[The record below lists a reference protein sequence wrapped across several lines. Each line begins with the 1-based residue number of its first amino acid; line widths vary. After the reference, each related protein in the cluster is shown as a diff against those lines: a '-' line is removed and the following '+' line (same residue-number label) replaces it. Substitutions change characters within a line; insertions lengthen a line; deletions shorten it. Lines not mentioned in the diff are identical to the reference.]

1 MLYDWLRPY
10 FDQFVSTL
18 LQGRLPSSIIIS
30 GHEGLGGNILALEL
44 ARFYLCHEPSSTGAC
59 GHCRSCQ
66 AFSRLIHPDL
76 KVAYS
81 SNSTEASDDLDFT
94 GNLIG
99 LLRREESK
107 TRRSLRVDTMRQ
119 ISEFLTQTA
128 VLGGRGKVVI
138 IESAHLM
145 SEGAAN
151 AILKTFE
158 EPNEHTLII
167 MLTNS
172 LESLLPTIL
181 SRASKIVLHEVSLAQ
196 SLAYLS
202 NPQLQQSWLSEHLN
216 QINSEAAAAAAA
228 AAAKSE
234 TTPAPLTQ
242 QRAEIALAL
251 NSYAPLAAQRMLQ
264 AEDDLKALEVVQALA
279 QYVQNV
285 GQYNKDDGTGVIAA
299 LNKLSKPLQSR
310 LLDELILEVVKYKAY
325 VPESDLPLVH
335 YGNASVLQYLP
346 LEHLFDARDKLRF
359 IEERA
364 PLIPA
369 RAPVALVRAWLEA
382 LSTLPPA
389 LRRY

>member
-1 MLYDWLRPY
+1 MLYNWLQPY
-10 FDQFVSTL
+10 FEQFVNTL
-18 LQGRLPSSIIIS
+18 LQGRLSSSIIIA

-44 ARFYLCHEPSSTGAC
+44 ARFYLCHEPSNTGAC

-94 GNLIG
+94 GNLMG
-99 LLRREESK
+99 LLHREESK

-119 ISEFLTQTA
+119 ISEFLTQTS

-138 IESAHLM
+138 IESAQLM

-158 EPNEHTLII
+158 EPNDHTLII
-167 MLTNS
+167 MLASS

-181 SRASKIVLHEVSLAQ
+181 SRASKIVLHEVSLEQ

-202 NPQLQQSWLSEHLN
+202 NQQLSQSWLSEHLN
-216 QINSEAAAAAAA
+216 KINSEAVAAI
-228 AAAKSE
+228 AKSD
-234 TTPAPLTQ
+234 TPPAPLTQ
-242 QRAEIALAL
+242 ARVEIALAL

-264 AEDDLKALEVVQALA
+264 TEDDLKALEVVQALV
-279 QYVQNV
+279 QYVQSIDR
-285 GQYNKDDGTGVIAA
+285 YNNNNNDYGAGVIAT
-299 LNKLSKPLQSR
+299 LDKLSKPLQLR
-310 LLDELILEVVKYKAY
+310 LLDELILEVIKYKAY
-325 VPESDLPLVH
+325 VSENELPLIH
-335 YGNASVLQYLP
+335 YANAVILQCLP
-346 LEHLFDARDKLRF
+346 LDHLFDARDKLRF
-359 IEERA
+359 IEDRS

-369 RAPVALVRAWLEA
+369 RAPISLIRAWLEA
-382 LSTLPPA
+382 LCTLPA
-389 LRRY
+389 SLRHP